1 MSCVTWEPKSTMRI
15 LSCMGAVLWGARG
28 SGSSSA
34 SCRERAGRLLIAMEN
49 HGGTP
54 NCSLPPCGVGESH
67 MDLRGVLRRHARW
80 ILRTTP
86 EALGE
91 SDGEIQ
97 ESFPAVARS
106 AGGQC
111 PAQAAGR
118 FGHCAGRVAER
129 GGQYVLA
136 LKENQAP

>member
-1 MSCVTWEPKSTMRI
+1 MSECSKLT
-15 LSCMGAVLWGARG
+15 AR
-28 SGSSSA
+28 
-34 SCRERAGRLLIAMEN
+34 N
-49 HGGTP
+49 
-54 NCSLPPCGVGESH
+54 SLPTLPLQVGESD

-97 ESFPAVARS
+97 ESFPTVARS

-118 FGHCAGRVAER
+118 FVHCAGRAAVR
-129 GGQYVLA
+129 GGDLLGHGRVRPGQRKLA
-136 LKENQAP
+136 AADP